1 MPKAVVFFWE
11 NFGPMH
17 LDRVEAVHA
26 ALAPRVAVTGLEFR
40 SVSETYSWT
49 AGEANFPRITLFAG
63 VRESRLL
70 RRIGRVLGACAKL
83 GRGDYFLCHYEWPE
97 VFATACYLRLTGSR
111 VFAMIDSKFDDKA
124 RRIGREWVKWLAL
137 LPYSGALAGSRRTEE
152 YLRYLGMGRRPIAL
166 DYDTISIERI
176 RDQSGTQPAPA
187 GLPFAERDFVC
198 VARLV
203 PKKNHKTLLRA
214 YARYRQLATRPRLLH
229 LCGDGPERPGLE
241 ELARELG
248 IAEHVRF
255 HGFVQTREVSQQ
267 LGRSLALLLV
277 STEEQ
282 FGQVILEAQ
291 AMGLP
296 VIVSDNCGARDK
308 HVRTGINGFV
318 VEPDNVEGI
327 ARFMTMLSDDEALW
341 TRYSSA
347 ALRDSSAGDVAGFV
361 RSVQVLLGNG
371 RGRE

>member
-1 MPKAVVFFWE
+1 MPEAVTFFWD

-26 ALAPRVAVTGLEFR
+26 ALAPHVAVTGLEFR
-40 SVSETYSWT
+40 SASETYSWT
-49 AGEANFPRITLFAG
+49 AGEANFPKVTLVDGATQPG
-63 VRESRLL
+63 LL
-70 RRIGRVLGACAKL
+70 PRIGRLVGACAKL
-83 GRGDYFLCHYEWPE
+83 GRGHYFLCHYEWPE
-97 VFATACYLRLTGSR
+97 VFVAACWLRLSGSR
-111 VFAMIDSKFDDKA
+111 VFAMIDSKFDDKP
-124 RRIGREWVKWLAL
+124 RRLGREWVKWLAL
-137 LPYSGALAGSRRTEE
+137 LPYCGALAGSRRTEE
-152 YLRYLGMGRRPIAL
+152 YLHYLGMGRRPIAL
-166 DYDTISIERI
+166 DYDTISIGRI

-203 PKKNHKTLLRA
+203 PKKNHRTLLRA
-214 YARYRQLATRPRLLH
+214 YARYRQLAAMPRLLH

-248 IAEHVRF
+248 IAEQVRF

-296 VIVSDNCGARDK
+296 VVVSDNCGARDK
-308 HVRTGINGFV
+308 HVRSGINGFV

-327 ARFMTMLSDDEALW
+327 ARFMTMLSDDEELW
-341 TRYSSA
+341 GQYSSA
-347 ALRDSSAGDVAGFV
+347 ALRDSPAGDVAGFV
-361 RSVQVLLGNG
+361 KSVQLLLNA
-371 RGRE
+371 